1 METGNE
7 QCNDFFREYANGI
20 TAYLQGTVT
29 PEIERILADRVQ
41 GAIGIERDHYEPLL
55 AADKARIEEL
65 EGQVEQVQ
73 EDTAAEYQSVIDG
86 LNRKIAQLERKNFLD
101 DAIKIG
107 GSAFA
112 GWVTGQFLKIP
123 IPNL

>member
-41 GAIGIERDHYEPLL
+41 GAIGIERDHYEPII
-55 AADKARIEEL
+55 AGDKARIEEL
-65 EGQVEQVQ
+65 EGQLKQVQ

-86 LNRKIAQLERKNFLD
+86 LNRKIAQLERKNFLN

-107 GSAFA
+107 GSAF
-112 GWVTGQFLKIP
+112 GRMGDRTVL
-123 IPNL
+123 